1 MPVNP
6 PSLLPVLPRNIKPLS
21 QDNDDDP
28 DADGAV
34 TSAPDANASDPSE
47 PSAGDDK
54 TDNQMILRLLE
65 DGEKVIDTALIHEHI
80 VNRYLFMIMMLS
92 CRSATCSAVRAF
104 RVWTLWKDCYFSGKS
119 ISTSLTILRC

>member
-1 MPVNP
+1 MNP
-6 PSLLPVLPRNIKPLS
+6 PSLLPVLPRNIKPMS

-34 TSAPDANASDPSE
+34 TSAPDANTSDPSE

-80 VNRYLFMIMMLS
+80 VNRCLIMTIMFS
-92 CRSATCSAVRAF
+92 CRSATCFAVRAF
-104 RVWTLWKDCYFSGKS
+104 RVWMLWKDCCFLGKN
-119 ISTSLTILRC
+119 IST